1 MSSHPKYHDYLI
13 IGYILKELTEHEL
26 NLIAHNIDN
35 CDECNKRLK
44 TYGKLLLSPPKTT
57 FPKASPDVTLI
68 LRNADK
74 WINDKRKTDW
84 LWKKNEQEIHQRV
97 AASDLTV
104 LNQKKK
110 KSILKMLG
118 YWK

>member
-1 MSSHPKYHDYLI
+1 
-13 IGYILKELTEHEL
+13 
-26 NLIAHNIDN
+26 
-35 CDECNKRLK
+35 
-44 TYGKLLLSPPKTT
+44 
-57 FPKASPDVTLI
+57 